1 VRRERLSIL
10 VSGMLAGVPGQGG
23 ATWAVLQYLLGLRRL
38 GHAVVFVEPVDCGG
52 AALADTPAAQHFAR
66 AVARHGLEGRA
77 ALIDPATGRTL
88 GMGRADLKRFAQGA
102 DLVLNISGMLA
113 DEELLGAVPVR
124 AFLDLDPGFTQLW
137 HAAEGIE
144 LGFGRHNRFVTIGLD
159 IGTTGCR
166 VPACDLDWV
175 TTLQPVV
182 LEHWPV
188 ASEAHNGALTTV
200 GHWRAYGSIEHDG
213 TFYGQRAHSVRRL
226 FDLPRRLPAPV
237 VVALGI
243 HPDELADLAALAR
256 NRWRLVDP
264 DRVAGTPARYERF
277 VRFSWAE
284 LGLAKSG
291 YVEAACG
298 WFSDR
303 SACYLASG
311 RPVVA
316 QDTGFGR
323 HLPTGEG
330 LLSFRTPEDVA
341 AAVNELRSD
350 YSRHRRAARAIAE
363 EVLDSDRVLDR
374 LLEQL

>member
-38 GHAVVFVEPVDCGG
+38 GHAVVFVEPVECGG
-52 AALADTPAAQHFAR
+52 AALADVPAAPPFAR
-66 AVARHGLEGRA
+66 AVARHGFEGRA

-88 GMGRADLKRFAQGA
+88 GMERADLKRFARGA
-102 DLVLNISGMLA
+102 DLALNISGMLA

-137 HAAEGIE
+137 HTAEGIE

-188 ASEAHNGALTTV
+188 ASEADSGALTTV

-226 FDLPRRLPAPV
+226 FGLPPRLPVPV

-243 HPDELADLAALAR
+243 HPDEVADLAALAR
-256 NRWRLVDP
+256 NGWRLADP
-264 DRVAGTPARYERF
+264 DRAAGTPARYERF
-277 VRFSWAE
+277 VRSSWAE
-284 LGLAKSG
+284 LGIAKSG
-291 YVEAACG
+291 YVKAACG

-303 SACYLASG
+303 SACYLSSG

-316 QDTGFGR
+316 QDTGFGK

-330 LLSFRTPEDVA
+330 LLSFRTAEDVA
-341 AAVNELRSD
+341 AAVDELRSD
-350 YSRHRRAARAIAE
+350 YPRHRRAARAIAE
-363 EVLDSDRVLDR
+363 EVLDSNRVLDR